1 VLTAR
6 TLYATLC
13 SCYASQAYVLPKA
26 IGGLLSSTI
35 PTLPHK
41 CGGVLLVHS
50 KGTHLLHSEA
60 MPVDVAPALLPT
72 GGPGG
77 SPSVSQEDLQAA
89 CTPSP

>member
-1 VLTAR
+1 VFTAR
-6 TLYATLC
+6 TLHATFC

-50 KGTHLLHSEA
+50 KGTHLLHSEP

-72 GGPGG
+72 GGTGG
-77 SPSVSQEDLQAA
+77 SSSVSQEHLQAA
-89 CTPSP
+89 CTPSS